1 MNAGPSARHGRLV
14 AVELDPGSLRPAGT
28 FIDAERA
35 VAIHDLLQE
44 NVFTPKGAG
53 EGDYRLV
60 IALAEGKLSLD
71 VTTPDGA
78 PVARHFL
85 ALAAFR
91 RIVRDY
97 FLVCEAW
104 YAAHGTAL
112 DHVEAADV
120 GRRSLHNEGATLI
133 RDRLDGRISVD
144 FATARRL
151 FTLIAALH
159 WKG

>member
-1 MNAGPSARHGRLV
+1 MNAERHGRLV
-14 AVELDPGSLRPAGT
+14 AVELDPDSLRPAGT

-35 VAIHDLLQE
+35 AAIHDLLLD
-44 NVFTPKGAG
+44 NAFTPKGAG
-53 EGDYRLV
+53 EGDYRLA
-60 IALAEGKLSLD
+60 IALAEGRLRLD
-71 VTTPDGA
+71 VTAADGS

-91 RIVRDY
+91 RVVRDY
-97 FLVCEAW
+97 FLLCETW
-104 YAAHGTAL
+104 YAAHGTGL
-112 DHVEAADV
+112 DHIEAIDV
-120 GRRSLHNEGATLI
+120 GRRGLHNEGARLLQ
-133 RDRLDGRISVD
+133 DRLERRISID